1 MSVAARKFLFDLSF
15 DSPAAKDEPQVAAI
29 VAPAPP
35 SFTESDLE
43 GSRVAGFADG
53 RAAGLAEAA
62 TRDHART
69 AAALERIAAGIG
81 TLLEH
86 RTETAHAI
94 ETSAVELIL
103 NLARKTLPEASKR
116 LAFEELTGLVRGCLE
131 DAFEEPRIAVR
142 VPDAL
147 FDAAKE
153 SLDTTANAAGYA
165 GKLVILADPALGPD
179 DARVE
184 WADGG
189 AERDMTRFW
198 AEIDEAA
205 KRAVATL
212 TQFRGE

>member
-15 DSPAAKDEPQVAAI
+15 DAPPPEEAPAA
-29 VAPAPP
+29 APPPP
-35 SFTESDLE
+35 SFTEAELE
-43 GSRVAGFADG
+43 SARAAAFAEG

-62 TRDHART
+62 AGDGARA
-69 AAALERIAAGIG
+69 AAALERVAAGVG
-81 TLLEH
+81 TLVEH
-86 RTETAHAI
+86 RTEAAHAI
-94 ETSAVELIL
+94 EAGAVELIL
-103 NLARKTLPEASKR
+103 GLARKALPEASKR
-116 LAFEELTGLVRGCLE
+116 LALEELAGLVRSCLE
-131 DAFEEPRIAVR
+131 DAFAEPRIVAR

-153 SLDTTANAAGYA
+153 SLERTAGAAGYA
-165 GKLVILADPALGPD
+165 GKIVILADPALGPE
-179 DARVE
+179 DALVE

-198 AEIDEAA
+198 AEIDETA

>member
-15 DSPAAKDEPQVAAI
+15 DAPPAKEEPASAARP
-29 VAPAPP
+29 PAP
-35 SFTESDLE
+35 SFTAADLE
-43 GSRVAGFADG
+43 RARTAGFADG
-53 RAAGLAEAA
+53 RAAGIAEATA
-62 TRDHART
+62 RESART
-69 AAALERIAAGIG
+69 AAALERIDAGVAALI
-81 TLLEH
+81 EH
-86 RTETAHAI
+86 RTAAAHAI
-94 ETSAVELIL
+94 ETAAVELIL
-103 NLARKTLPEASKR
+103 TLARKTLPEAAKR
-116 LAFEELTGLVRGCLE
+116 LAFEELAGLVRNCLE
-131 DAFEEPRIAVR
+131 DAFDEPRIVVR

-147 FDAAKE
+147 FDAATE
-153 SLDTTANAAGYA
+153 SLGKMASGAGYA
-165 GKLVILADPALGPD
+165 GKIVILADPALGPD